1 VFRAPVAADAEVAAA
16 PSGPLPALTG
26 RRVLIVDDNATNRRI
41 LVAQVTRWGMSAR
54 DTDGATAAL
63 RLVGSGEHFDVALVD
78 LAMPDVDG
86 YALADQLRES
96 AHGHGRPVI
105 ILSAIGHREH
115 GRSSTAI
122 ASFLLKPVKP
132 SALHD
137 ALVTVLLGREPVGE
151 GGTDARADT
160 GPRLGERHPL
170 RILLAEDNAVNRKLA
185 LRLLSQIGYE
195 ADVATN
201 GLEAVQALREH
212 PFDVVLMD
220 VQMPELDGLEATR
233 QVRAGKAGDAARTVR
248 IVAMTANALAGDREL
263 CLAAGMDDYVS
274 KPIRPAELAAALAAT
289 SPGGRADA

>member
-1 VFRAPVAADAEVAAA
+1 
-16 PSGPLPALTG
+16 
-26 RRVLIVDDNATNRRI
+26 
-41 LVAQVTRWGMSAR
+41 
-54 DTDGATAAL
+54 
-63 RLVGSGEHFDVALVD
+63 
-78 LAMPDVDG
+78 MPDVDG
-86 YALADQLRES
+86 YALADGLRES
-96 AHGHGRPVI
+96 AHGHGLPVI
-105 ILSAIGHREH
+105 ILSSIGHREH
-115 GRSSTAI
+115 GRASAAV

-151 GGTDARADT
+151 GGTDARAAEA

-201 GLEAVQALREH
+201 GLEAVQALAAQ
-212 PFDVVLMD
+212 PYDVVLMD

-233 QVRAGKAGDAARTVR
+233 QVRAGKAGQASRGVR

-289 SPGGRADA
+289 SPGGHADA